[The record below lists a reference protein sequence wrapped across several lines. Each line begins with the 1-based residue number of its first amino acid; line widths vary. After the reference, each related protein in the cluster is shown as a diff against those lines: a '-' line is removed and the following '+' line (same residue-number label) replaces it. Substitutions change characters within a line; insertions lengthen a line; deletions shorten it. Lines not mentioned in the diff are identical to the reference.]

1 MTAMMMDMMIA
12 MMPYMKPIL
21 YLGGAAAVIGIALM
35 FSRPFI
41 ANAELRQTGL
51 LWSGRIAAGVGM
63 FFFACQLMGAILGA
77 APQFNLGDSSKFE
90 FIMVPFWQAGAVL
103 FLAALFV
110 GNSVAS
116 IKEA

>member
-1 MTAMMMDMMIA
+1 MTALMMDMMVA

-21 YLGGAAAVIGIALM
+21 YLGGAAAVIGVALM
-35 FSRPFI
+35 FSKPFI

-77 APQFNLGDSSKFE
+77 APQFNLGDPNKFE